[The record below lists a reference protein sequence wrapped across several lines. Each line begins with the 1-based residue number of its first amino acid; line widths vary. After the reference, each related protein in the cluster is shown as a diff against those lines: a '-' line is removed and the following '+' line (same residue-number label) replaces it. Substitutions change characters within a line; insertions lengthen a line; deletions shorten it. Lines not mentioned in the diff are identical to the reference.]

1 MLKRLPLTAKVTFTS
16 STTGVPESGPSR
28 PVGGNVDVQ
37 EMAFGGLHVE
47 SGLNGRTINFLDNG
61 PWGASTVLQKAVA
74 TGFNAFNQDELLR
87 LGPSLSLSFTLD
99 TSATGSFWLKMKS

>member
-28 PVGGNVDVQ
+28 PVGGRVDVQ

-47 SGLNGRTINFLDNG
+47 SGLDGRVVNFLDNG
-61 PWGASTVLQKAVA
+61 PWGSEVVLQKAVA
-74 TGFNAFNQDELLR
+74 TGFNEFNEADLR
-87 LGPSLSLSFTLD
+87 HIGPSLSLSFTLD
-99 TSATGSFWLKMKS
+99 SSATGSFWLKMKS